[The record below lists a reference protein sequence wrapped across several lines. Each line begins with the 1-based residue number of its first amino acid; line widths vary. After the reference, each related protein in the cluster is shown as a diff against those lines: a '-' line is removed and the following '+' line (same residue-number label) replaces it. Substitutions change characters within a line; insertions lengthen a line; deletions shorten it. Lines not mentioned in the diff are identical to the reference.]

1 MAAAIRNNAEWM
13 QHACDAMAVRLGE
26 MYMNLAESWVQKG
39 QQQQAMLCLE
49 RVVRTFPGTRQAEA
63 AQFRLAQLKGLTKL
77 RQLNLSRTA
86 ITDEGLA
93 HLSGLARLS
102 LLDLRGTRVTAA
114 GVKTLSK
121 TLPDVAVSR

>member
-1 MAAAIRNNAEWM
+1 LAGSYGDTPEASEAAQMAAAIRNNAEWM

-63 AQFRLAQLKGLTKL
+63 AQFRLAQLKGLPTQ
-77 RQLNLSRTA
+77 RA
-86 ITDEGLA
+86 GFHDPLA
-93 HLSGLARLS
+93 P
-102 LLDLRGTRVTAA
+102 
-114 GVKTLSK
+114 KN
-121 TLPDVAVSR
+121 